1 MNFSRLIL
9 HWHEHQWSK
18 ACLWNIPNSTCGRQR
33 AIPTQDWIKLQYKT
47 GCQPC
52 HHPKLSKCTLLLS
65 HWHMK
70 PLKGQE
76 FSWLYINT
84 IHLFRVEK
92 STTKVRNK
100 KIKSVSPS
108 SQPKSLQ
115 LPPGNYLR
123 NKQVLIHIS
132 AVGREFC
139 IAASTV
145 PTVLTT
151 AQLFHPVLHWHKPKE
166 KLRNRTWPH
175 QQGCGQLRGIMVQ
188 NTVPGTSLG
197 GVHWRTTAHTNSF
210 LLNL

>member
-1 MNFSRLIL
+1 M
-9 HWHEHQWSK
+9 
-18 ACLWNIPNSTCGRQR
+18 
-33 AIPTQDWIKLQYKT
+33 KLQYKT

-52 HHPKLSKCTLLLS
+52 HHPKLFKCTVLLS

-70 PLKGQE
+70 SLKGQE

-92 STTKVRNK
+92 STTEVSNK
-100 KIKSVSPS
+100 KKKSVSPS

-123 NKQVLIHIS
+123 NKQVLIDIS

-151 AQLFHPVLHWHKPKE
+151 AQLYILCY
-166 KLRNRTWPH
+166 TD
-175 QQGCGQLRGIMVQ
+175 
-188 NTVPGTSLG
+188 TSQRSNSETELG
-197 GVHWRTTAHTNSF
+197 HTNKDVASWEWPWYKTLALIQAWEF
-210 LLNL
+210 TGESQST